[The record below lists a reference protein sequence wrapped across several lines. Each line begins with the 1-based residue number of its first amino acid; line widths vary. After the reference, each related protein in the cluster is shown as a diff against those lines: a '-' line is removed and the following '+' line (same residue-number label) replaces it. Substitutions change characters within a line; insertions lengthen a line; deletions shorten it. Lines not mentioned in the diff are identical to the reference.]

1 MVLAIMLVAENQNK
15 NTPLIKQGEVDHSAG
30 DRLTSKCAT
39 GEDRS
44 NETKWIIGLYS
55 VIKHL
60 RVN

>member
-1 MVLAIMLVAENQNK
+1 MLVAENQNK